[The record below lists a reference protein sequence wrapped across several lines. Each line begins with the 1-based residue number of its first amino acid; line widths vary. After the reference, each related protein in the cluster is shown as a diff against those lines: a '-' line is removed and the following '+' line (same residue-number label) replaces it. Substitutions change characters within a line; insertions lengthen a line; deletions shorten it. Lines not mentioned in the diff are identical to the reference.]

1 MFVINKLT
9 KFSLPSIK
17 LLTIFLG
24 NIYYH
29 KCEINHFELK
39 KSGKIIPLQYNRLS
53 KSNYKLPD
61 YNLGEND
68 YINKFVSNYLPSSF
82 EKLFLNEFKNIKN
95 FKDKIDISFISS
107 LSFEEVKTIYTLYK
121 VNNKHN
127 KLKLIHTNFH
137 TFACQT
143 NGVENNK
150 DIFHYYLPIDDFIE
164 LIILIIKKIKLLFKY
179 FLNLFWHKAPNNK
192 IKKDFSNRVGIIVH
206 QSLSYGNL
214 YKKLHFFS
222 ERKESPLHLSNVIL
236 FNRNVNAKI
245 KENESEKYSHLK
257 ISINLKS
264 LLKIIILFT
273 SKIIFVRSI
282 RELYGLIF
290 VLSIYLRYKSWINTF
305 KEYQIKNLIYDYDI
319 LVSKPLSL
327 ALEYLKIKSFAFQ
340 ERPNTVFGR
349 IDGVIVN
356 TYFTAGKLY
365 SSFLKNNKSF
375 HFENNIDLGIWRQ
388 VFFHKNNLINM
399 EEIHHIPKRNR
410 NVDDF
415 KTKILF
421 LGYYFNPENNMPC
434 TNKVAIDDFLE
445 LLIETANK
453 NKKCAIILRMKILSK
468 YDTSYILNKIS
479 SRNNIFICDHYDNQA
494 VSYRLCK
501 ESDLIISTITSLALE
516 SLVYGKK
523 VIFINNI
530 FPFSN
535 MAKDLFPK
543 EFFFAIPNS
552 KKSIHNL
559 SIKCLSDDQSI
570 NNKYE
575 NLKKELSGEID
586 LSDSNV
592 IADTIE
598 SLLI

>member
-29 KCEINHFELK
+29 KCEINHFEIK
-39 KSGKIIPLQYNRLS
+39 KSKKIIPLKYNRLS
-53 KSNYKLPD
+53 KVNYQKPN
-61 YNLGEND
+61 YNLGENY
-68 YINKFVSNYLPSSF
+68 YINQFVSNYLPPSF
-82 EKLFLNEFKNIKN
+82 EKLFLNEFENIKN

-107 LSFEEVKTIYTLYK
+107 LSFEEVQTIYTLYK

-143 NGVENNK
+143 NGVDNNK
-150 DIFHYYLPIDDFIE
+150 DIFHYYLPIDDFIK
-164 LIILIIKKIKLLFKY
+164 LITLLIKNIKLLLNY
-179 FLNLFWHKAPNNK
+179 FLNLFWHKADNK
-192 IKKDFSNRVGIIVH
+192 EIKKDYSHRVGIIVH
-206 QSLSYGNL
+206 DSLSYGNL

-222 ERKESPLHLSNVIL
+222 ERKESPLHLSNLIL
-236 FNRNVNAKI
+236 FNRNVKAEI
-245 KENESEKYSHLK
+245 KKNESEKYSDLK
-257 ISINLKS
+257 ISINLNS
-264 LLKIIILFT
+264 LFKISILFIT
-273 SKIIFVRSI
+273 KIIFVRSI
-282 RELYGLIF
+282 REFYGLIF

-305 KEYQIKNLIYDYDI
+305 KKYQIKNLIYDYDI

-327 ALEYLKIKSFAFQ
+327 ALEHLKIKSFAFQ

-349 IDGVIVN
+349 VDGVIVN

-375 HFENNIDLGIWRQ
+375 LFEKNIDLGIWRQ

-399 EEIHHIPKRNR
+399 EEIHFIPKRNI
-410 NVDDF
+410 NVNDF
-415 KTKILF
+415 KSKILF

-445 LLIETANK
+445 LLIETADK
-453 NKKCAIILRMKILSK
+453 NKTCAIILRMKILGE

-479 SRNNIFICDHYDNQA
+479 SRNNVFICDHYDNQA

-523 VIFINNI
+523 VIFINSI

-559 SIKCLSDDQSI
+559 SIKCLSDDQNI
-570 NNKYE
+570 NKKYE

-586 LSDSNV
+586 LSDSNI